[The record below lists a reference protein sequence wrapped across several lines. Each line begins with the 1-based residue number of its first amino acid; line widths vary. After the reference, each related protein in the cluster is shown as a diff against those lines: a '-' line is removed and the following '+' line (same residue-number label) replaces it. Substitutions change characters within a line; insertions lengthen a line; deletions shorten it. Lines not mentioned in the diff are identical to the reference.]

1 VFARRPDGDLQFR
14 FVPDCFNAG
23 LECGILLQTCLVF
36 AMPTQAKPGDCDDK
50 NQHKDGERSP
60 KSALFADVAHV
71 RFLPLFVFRLHR
83 YAVHFETVPL
93 GLVLENSIREPHAAP
108 GGRRGTL
115 TNTGQEDDMVR
126 STQKQKLFNGR
137 DFSWMQFNRR
147 VLEEAEDGANPLL
160 ERVKFLAITGS
171 NLDEYVE
178 IRQAGLMQ
186 RIEDGYRE
194 QGYDGLRPDES
205 LATLTA
211 EIQRFVADQYR
222 CWNDHLLPTLRKQ
235 NVRLLEWN
243 DLNEEQRAFAQSYF
257 QREVDPL
264 LTPIAIDPA
273 HPFPRVLNKALCL
286 ALLLRRKR
294 KTSGPLVL
302 GVVTVPR
309 ALPRFV
315 RLPAAEGVFD
325 YLLLHELI
333 AQNLGGMYRGY
344 EVVARAGFRVTR
356 NSNLYFEEEEAR
368 SLLETIRVELH
379 NRRKGDAVRLEIEAD
394 ADAEIIERLRVNFE
408 LDEDQVFRCD
418 GPLNLSRL
426 MFLYGDVARP
436 DLKFPAFTP
445 RPFQLARN
453 AHDIYDELRHR
464 DILLH
469 HPYDSYDTVVEFIE
483 NAAIDPAVVT
493 MKQTLY
499 RTSENSPM
507 FQALTDAAA
516 TKETTLVVELMAR
529 FDEASNI
536 RWARSMEDAGVQVF
550 HGVVGLKTHCKL
562 AMLVRRD
569 EDGVTRRYCHLG
581 TGNYNP
587 VTARFYTDL
596 SLLTCDPQITERV
609 HMVFNY
615 LTAHAEINDYSPL
628 LVAPLTMAESFLG
641 LIRREMDHAKAGR
654 PAHIVAK
661 MNALLEPSVIE
672 ALYAA
677 SQAGVEID
685 LIIRGL
691 CILRPGVKGLS
702 ENIRVRSIVGRFL
715 EHSRIFHFANG
726 GNDEIYLGSAD
737 WMPRNLF
744 ERCEVVFPVRD
755 AAALARIHDEILPAY
770 LADTTKARL
779 QQADGTY
786 VRASKVLKDAPA
798 FSSQDFLMQL
808 AEGKADLDAIP
819 KPGTVAVLAAKT
831 ARPKAHRPRAAAK
844 KAHAAD

>member
-1 VFARRPDGDLQFR
+1 
-14 FVPDCFNAG
+14 
-23 LECGILLQTCLVF
+23 
-36 AMPTQAKPGDCDDK
+36 MP
-50 NQHKDGERSP
+50 
-60 KSALFADVAHV
+60 
-71 RFLPLFVFRLHR
+71 
-83 YAVHFETVPL
+83 
-93 GLVLENSIREPHAAP
+93 
-108 GGRRGTL
+108 
-115 TNTGQEDDMVR
+115 R

-137 DFSWMQFNRR
+137 DHSWMQFNRR
-147 VLEEAEDGANPLL
+147 VLEEAEDHSNPLL

-194 QGYDGLRPDES
+194 PGYDGLRPDQS
-205 LATLTA
+205 LASLTT
-211 EIQRFVADQYR
+211 EIHNFVAAQYQ
-222 CWNDHLLPTLRKQ
+222 CWNQHLLPELRKQ
-235 NVRLLEWN
+235 GVRLLDWKEL
-243 DLNEEQRAFAQSYF
+243 DEDVKAFAKDYF

-264 LTPIAIDPA
+264 LTPISIDPA

-286 ALLLRRKR
+286 ALLLRAKR
-294 KTSGPLVL
+294 RSSGPQVL

-309 ALPRFV
+309 TLPRFV
-315 RLPAAEGVFD
+315 RLPAAPGRFD
-325 YLLLHELI
+325 YLLLQDLI
-333 AQNLGGMYRGY
+333 AQHLAGMYRGY
-344 EVVARAGFRVTR
+344 EVLAHASFRVTR

-379 NRRKGDAVRLEIEAD
+379 NRRKGDAVRLEIETGAD
-394 ADAEIIERLRVNFE
+394 PEIVERLRVNFE
-408 LDEDQVFRCD
+408 LEEDQVFGGD

-426 MFLYGDVARP
+426 MFFYDDVRRP
-436 DLKFPAFTP
+436 DLKFQPFTP
-445 RPFQLARN
+445 RPLVFSRKSTG
-453 AHDIYDELRHR
+453 IFDELRQR
-464 DILLH
+464 DILFH
-469 HPYDSYDTVVEFIE
+469 HPYDAYDPVVDFIQQG
-483 NAAIDPAVVT
+483 AHDPAVVT

-499 RTSENSPM
+499 RTSHDSPM
-507 FQALTDAAA
+507 FQALTEAAA
-516 TKETTLVVELMAR
+516 SKEATLVVELMAR

-615 LTAHAEINDYSPL
+615 LTAHAEIDDYSPL
-628 LVAPLTMAESFLG
+628 LVAPLTMAESFLR
-641 LIRREMDHAKAGR
+641 LIRRESEHAQAGR
-654 PAHIVAK
+654 PAHIIAK

-672 ALYAA
+672 ALYQA
-677 SQAGVEID
+677 SQSGVEVD

-702 ENIRVRSIVGRFL
+702 ENIRVRSVVGRFL

-755 AAALARIHDEILPAY
+755 PAARARIHNEILPAY
-770 LADTTKARL
+770 LADNIKARL
-779 QQADGTY
+779 QQPDGSY
-786 VRASKVLKDAPA
+786 LRASKVLKNSTP
-798 FSSQDFLMQL
+798 FSSQEFLMRL

-819 KPGTVAVLAAKT
+819 KPQAEKPAAKS
-831 ARPKAHRPRAAAK
+831 PAK
-844 KAHAAD
+844 KAPGKRTKAAD

>member
-1 VFARRPDGDLQFR
+1 MA
-14 FVPDCFNAG
+14 
-23 LECGILLQTCLVF
+23 
-36 AMPTQAKPGDCDDK
+36 AKTAK
-50 NQHKDGERSP
+50 
-60 KSALFADVAHV
+60 
-71 RFLPLFVFRLHR
+71 
-83 YAVHFETVPL
+83 
-93 GLVLENSIREPHAAP
+93 
-108 GGRRGTL
+108 
-115 TNTGQEDDMVR
+115 
-126 STQKQKLFNGR
+126 KQKLFNGR
-137 DFSWMQFNRR
+137 DSSWMQFNRR
-147 VLEEAEDGANPLL
+147 VLEEAEDPANPLL

-194 QGYDGLRPDES
+194 PGYDGLRPDES
-205 LATLTA
+205 LSALTTD
-211 EIQRFVADQYR
+211 IHKFVDAQYA
-222 CWNDHLLPTLRKQ
+222 CWNDRLLPELRKQ
-235 NVRLLEWN
+235 NIRLLEWN
-243 DLNEEQRAFAQSYF
+243 ELDDEAHDFAQSYF

-286 ALLLRRKR
+286 ALLLRPKR
-294 KTSGPLVL
+294 RSSSPQVL

-315 RLPAAEGVFD
+315 RLPADDGCND
-325 YLLLHELI
+325 YLLLQDLI
-333 AQNLGGMYRGY
+333 AKNLGGMYRGY
-344 EVVARAGFRVTR
+344 EVLAHAAFRVTR

-379 NRRKGDAVRLEIEAD
+379 NRRKGDSVRLEIETGAHPD
-394 ADAEIIERLRVNFE
+394 IIERLRVNFE
-408 LDEDQVFRCD
+408 LEEDQVFRGE
-418 GPLNLSRL
+418 GPVNLSRV
-426 MFLYGDVARP
+426 MYFYSDIQRP
-436 DLKFPAFTP
+436 DLKYPPFTP
-445 RPFQLARN
+445 RALHLSRKATNIFE
-453 AHDIYDELRHR
+453 DLRTR

-469 HPYDSYDTVVEFIE
+469 HPYDAYDPVVNFIE
-483 NAAIDPAVVT
+483 LGAEDHAVVS

-507 FQALTDAAA
+507 FQALIDAAA

-596 SLLTCDPQITERV
+596 SLLTSDPQITERV

-615 LTAHAEINDYSPL
+615 LTAHAEIDDYRPL

-641 LIRREMDHAKAGR
+641 LIRREMEHARAGR
-654 PAHIVAK
+654 PAHIIAK
-661 MNALLEPSVIE
+661 MNALLEPSAIE
-672 ALYAA
+672 SLYAA
-677 SQAGVEID
+677 SQAGVEVD
-685 LIIRGL
+685 LIIRGV
-691 CILRPGVKGLS
+691 CTLRPGVPGLS
-702 ENIRVRSIVGRFL
+702 DRIRVRSIVGRFL

-726 GNDEIYLGSAD
+726 GDDEIYIGSAD

-755 AAALARIHDEILPAY
+755 AAARARIHDEILPAL
-770 LADTTKARL
+770 LADTVKARL
-779 QQADGTY
+779 LQPDGSY
-786 VRASKVLKDAPA
+786 IRAYKTIKDGPP

-808 AEGKADLDAIP
+808 AEGKTDLDAIP
-819 KPGTVAVLAAKT
+819 RPAAPKPAAR
-831 ARPKAHRPRAAAK
+831 RPAQRAHK
-844 KAHAAD
+844 KAVVAAD

>member
-1 VFARRPDGDLQFR
+1 MAR
-14 FVPDCFNAG
+14 N
-23 LECGILLQTCLVF
+23 
-36 AMPTQAKPGDCDDK
+36 
-50 NQHKDGERSP
+50 
-60 KSALFADVAHV
+60 
-71 RFLPLFVFRLHR
+71 
-83 YAVHFETVPL
+83 
-93 GLVLENSIREPHAAP
+93 
-108 GGRRGTL
+108 
-115 TNTGQEDDMVR
+115 
-126 STQKQKLFNGR
+126 TQKLKLFNGR
-137 DFSWMQFNRR
+137 DHSWMQFNRR
-147 VLEEAEDGANPLL
+147 VLEEAEDPGNPLL
-160 ERVKFLAITGS
+160 ERVKFLAITGN

-178 IRQAGLMQ
+178 VRQAGLMQ

-194 QGYDGLRPDES
+194 PGFDGLRPDES

-211 EIQRFVADQYR
+211 EIHSFVDAQYR
-222 CWNDHLLPTLRKQ
+222 CWNDQLLPELRK
-235 NVRLLEWN
+235 NGVRLLEW
-243 DLNEEQRAFAQSYF
+243 EELDEEARAYAQGYF

-264 LTPIAIDPA
+264 LTPISIDPA

-286 ALLLRRKR
+286 ALLLRLKR
-294 KTSGPLVL
+294 RSSGPQVL

-315 RLPAAEGVFD
+315 RLPSAGGAFD
-325 YLLLHELI
+325 YLLLQDLI
-333 AQNLGGMYRGY
+333 AQNLAGMYRGY
-344 EVVARAGFRVTR
+344 EVQARAAFRVTR

-379 NRRKGDAVRLEIEAD
+379 NRRKGDAVRLEIETGAD
-394 ADAEIIERLRVNFE
+394 PEIVERLRVNFE
-408 LDEDQVFRCD
+408 LDEDQVFRSD
-418 GPLNLSRL
+418 GPVNLSRL
-426 MFLYGDVARP
+426 MFFYGDVQRP
-436 DLKFPAFTP
+436 DLKFPSFTP
-445 RPFQLARN
+445 RALHLSRKSASIF
-453 AHDIYDELRHR
+453 DELRLH
-464 DILLH
+464 DVLLH
-469 HPYDSYDTVVEFIE
+469 HPYDSYDPVVDFIQQGAE
-483 NAAIDPAVVT
+483 DPAVVS

-499 RTSENSPM
+499 RTSSDSPV
-507 FQALTDAAA
+507 FGALIEAAA
-516 TKETTLVVELMAR
+516 TKEATLVVELMAR

-615 LTAHAEINDYSPL
+615 LTAHAEIDDYRPL

-641 LIRREMDHAKAGR
+641 LIRREREHAQAGR

-685 LIIRGL
+685 LIVRGL
-691 CILRPGVKGLS
+691 SILRPGVKGLS
-702 ENIRVRSIVGRFL
+702 ERIRVRSIVGRFL

-726 GNDEIYLGSAD
+726 GKDEIYMGSAD

-755 AAALARIHDEILPAY
+755 PAVRARIHDEILPAY
-770 LADTTKARL
+770 LADTVKARM
-779 QQADGTY
+779 QQSDGSY
-786 VRASKVLKDAPA
+786 IRASKLMKDAKP
-798 FSSQDFLMQL
+798 FSSQDFLMRL
-808 AEGKADLDAIP
+808 AEGKTELDAIP
-819 KPGTVAVLAAKT
+819 KPQAAK
-831 ARPKAHRPRAAAK
+831 PPVKAAAK
-844 KAHAAD
+844 KARAAG

>member
-1 VFARRPDGDLQFR
+1 MTGKA
-14 FVPDCFNAG
+14 
-23 LECGILLQTCLVF
+23 
-36 AMPTQAKPGDCDDK
+36 AKK
-50 NQHKDGERSP
+50 
-60 KSALFADVAHV
+60 
-71 RFLPLFVFRLHR
+71 
-83 YAVHFETVPL
+83 T
-93 GLVLENSIREPHAAP
+93 
-108 GGRRGTL
+108 
-115 TNTGQEDDMVR
+115 
-126 STQKQKLFNGR
+126 KLFNGR
-137 DFSWMQFNRR
+137 DASWMQFNRR
-147 VLEEAEDGANPLL
+147 VLEEAEDPANPLL

-194 QGYDGLRPDES
+194 PGYDGLRPDES
-205 LATLTA
+205 LAALTA
-211 EIQRFVADQYR
+211 EIHSFVDAQYA
-222 CWNDHLLPTLRKQ
+222 CWNRHLLPELRKQ
-235 NVRLLEWN
+235 NIRLLEWN
-243 DLNEEQRAFAQSYF
+243 ELDDEAHDFAQSYF

-264 LTPIAIDPA
+264 LTPISIDPA

-286 ALLLRRKR
+286 ALLLRPKR
-294 KTSGPLVL
+294 RSSSPQVL

-315 RLPAAEGVFD
+315 RLPADDGWSD
-325 YLLLHELI
+325 YLLLQDLI
-333 AQNLGGMYRGY
+333 AQNLAGMYRGY
-344 EVVARAGFRVTR
+344 EVLAHSAFRVTR

-379 NRRKGDAVRLEIEAD
+379 NRRKGDAVRLEIECGSHPD
-394 ADAEIIERLRVNFE
+394 IIERLRVNFE
-408 LDEDQVFRCD
+408 LEENQVFRGE
-418 GPLNLSRL
+418 GPVNLSRV
-426 MFLYGDVARP
+426 MYLYSDIQRA
-436 DLKFPAFTP
+436 DLKYPSFIPKALHLSRKATNIFE
-445 RPFQLARN
+445 
-453 AHDIYDELRHR
+453 DLRTR

-469 HPYDSYDTVVEFIE
+469 HPYDSYDPVVNFIE
-483 NAAIDPAVVT
+483 LGAEDHGVVS

-507 FQALTDAAA
+507 FQALIDAAA

-596 SLLTCDPQITERV
+596 SLLTSDPQITERV

-615 LTAHAEINDYSPL
+615 LTAHAEIDDYRPL

-641 LIRREMDHAKAGR
+641 LIRREMEHARAGR

-661 MNALLEPSVIE
+661 MNALLEPTVIE

-677 SQAGVEID
+677 SQAGVEVD
-685 LIIRGL
+685 LIIRGV
-691 CILRPGVKGLS
+691 CTLRPGVEGLS
-702 ENIRVRSIVGRFL
+702 ERIRVRSIVGRFL

-726 GNDEIYLGSAD
+726 GEDEIFIGSAD

-744 ERCEVVFPVRD
+744 ERCEVIFPVRD
-755 AAALARIHDEILPAY
+755 TAARARIHDEILPAL
-770 LADTTKARL
+770 LADTVKARL
-779 QQADGTY
+779 QQPDGTY
-786 VRASKVLKDAPA
+786 VRAYRTIKDGPP

-819 KPGTVAVLAAKT
+819 GTTISKPAVK
-831 ARPKAHRPRAAAK
+831 RPSKRAPK
-844 KAHAAD
+844 KAVAAD

>member
-1 VFARRPDGDLQFR
+1 MART
-14 FVPDCFNAG
+14 
-23 LECGILLQTCLVF
+23 I
-36 AMPTQAKPGDCDDK
+36 
-50 NQHKDGERSP
+50 S
-60 KSALFADVAHV
+60 
-71 RFLPLFVFRLHR
+71 
-83 YAVHFETVPL
+83 
-93 GLVLENSIREPHAAP
+93 
-108 GGRRGTL
+108 
-115 TNTGQEDDMVR
+115 
-126 STQKQKLFNGR
+126 KQKLFNGR

-147 VLEEAEDGANPLL
+147 VLEEAGDATNPLL

-178 IRQAGLMQ
+178 VRQAGLMQ

-194 QGYDGLRPDES
+194 QGYDGLRPSES

-211 EIQRFVADQYR
+211 EIHTFVQDQYR
-222 CWNDHLLPTLRKQ
+222 CWNEQILPVLRKQ
-235 NVRLLEWN
+235 GVRLLEW
-243 DLNEEQRAFAQSYF
+243 DELSEEARAFAQGYY

-264 LTPIAIDPA
+264 LTPVAIDPA

-294 KTSGPLVL
+294 RSSGPPVL

-315 RLPAAEGVFD
+315 RLPAEDGFFD
-325 YLLLHELI
+325 YLLLHDLI
-333 AQNLGGMYRGY
+333 AQNLSGMYRGY
-344 EVVARAGFRVTR
+344 EVLSRAAFRVTR

-379 NRRKGDAVRLEIEAD
+379 NRRKGDAVRLEIEAG
-394 ADAEIIERLRVNFE
+394 ADAEIVERLRVNFE
-408 LDEDQVFRCD
+408 LDEDQVFPGD

-426 MFLYGDVARP
+426 MFLYSDVARP

-445 RPFQLARN
+445 RPFQLSRTSA
-453 AHDIYDELRHR
+453 DIYEELRHR

-469 HPYDSYDTVVEFIE
+469 HPYDSYEPIVEFIE
-483 NAAIDPAVVT
+483 NAAIDPNVVT

-569 EDGVTRRYCHLG
+569 EDGVIRRYCHLG

-596 SLLTCDPQITERV
+596 SLLTSDPQMTERV
-609 HMVFNY
+609 HQVFNY
-615 LTAHAEINDYSPL
+615 LTAHAEIDDYRPL

-641 LIRREMDHAKAGR
+641 LIRREEEHARAGR

-661 MNALLEPSVIE
+661 MNALLEPRVIE

-685 LIIRGL
+685 LIVRGL
-691 CILRPGVKGLS
+691 SILRPGVKGLS
-702 ENIRVRSIVGRFL
+702 ERIRVRSIVGRFL

-726 GNDEIYLGSAD
+726 GDDEIYLGSAD

-755 AAALARIHDEILPAY
+755 AAAKKRIHDEILPAY

-779 QQADGTY
+779 QQSDGVY
-786 VRASKVLKDAPA
+786 VRASKLVKDAKP
-798 FSSQDFLMQL
+798 FSSQEFLMQL
-808 AEGKADLDAIP
+808 AEGKISMDAMP
-819 KPGTVAVLAAKT
+819 QASTPQKPAT
-831 ARPKAHRPRAAAK
+831 AK
-844 KAHAAD
+844 KANAAD

>member
-1 VFARRPDGDLQFR
+1 
-14 FVPDCFNAG
+14 
-23 LECGILLQTCLVF
+23 
-36 AMPTQAKPGDCDDK
+36 
-50 NQHKDGERSP
+50 
-60 KSALFADVAHV
+60 
-71 RFLPLFVFRLHR
+71 
-83 YAVHFETVPL
+83 
-93 GLVLENSIREPHAAP
+93 
-108 GGRRGTL
+108 
-115 TNTGQEDDMVR
+115 
-126 STQKQKLFNGR
+126 
-137 DFSWMQFNRR
+137 MQFNRR
-147 VLEEAEDGANPLL
+147 VLEEAEDPANPLL

-194 QGYDGLRPDES
+194 MGFDGLRPDES
-205 LATLTA
+205 LAVLTA
-211 EIQRFVADQYR
+211 DIHDFVAAQYR
-222 CWNDHLLPTLRKQ
+222 CWNDHLLPELRKQ
-235 NVRLLEWN
+235 GVRLLDW
-243 DLNEEQRAFAQSYF
+243 EELDEDGRAFAQGYF

-294 KTSGPLVL
+294 RSSGPQVL

-315 RLPAAEGVFD
+315 RLPSAEGSYD
-325 YLLLHELI
+325 YLLLQDLI
-333 AQNLGGMYRGY
+333 AQNLGAMYRGY
-344 EVVARAGFRVTR
+344 EVLARAAFRVTR

-379 NRRKGDAVRLEIEAD
+379 NRRKGDSVRLEIETGAD
-394 ADAEIIERLRVNFE
+394 PEIVERLRVNFE
-408 LDEDQVFRCD
+408 LDEDQVFRGE
-418 GPLNLSRL
+418 GPVNLSRL
-426 MFLYGDVARP
+426 IFFYGDVRRS
-436 DLKFPAFTP
+436 DLKFP
-445 RPFQLARN
+445 PFAPKLLHLSRKSTN
-453 AHDIYDELRHR
+453 IFDELRQH

-469 HPYDSYDTVVEFIE
+469 HPYDSYDPVVDFIQQGAE
-483 NAAIDPAVVT
+483 DPAVVS

-499 RTSENSPM
+499 RTSHDSPV
-507 FQALTDAAA
+507 FSALIEAAA
-516 TKETTLVVELMAR
+516 TKEATLVVELMAR

-569 EDGVTRRYCHLG
+569 EDGVTRRYCHMG

-596 SLLTCDPQITERV
+596 SMLTCDPQITERV

-615 LTAHAEINDYSPL
+615 LTAHAEIDDYRPL

-641 LIRREMDHAKAGR
+641 LIRREQEHAQAGR

-672 ALYAA
+672 ALYQA
-677 SQAGVEID
+677 SQAGVEVD

-691 CILRPGVKGLS
+691 SILRPGVKGLS
-702 ENIRVRSIVGRFL
+702 DRIRVRSIVGRFL

-726 GNDEIYLGSAD
+726 GNDEIFLGSAD

-755 AAALARIHDEILPAY
+755 PIALARIRDEILPAY
-770 LADTTKARL
+770 LADTVKARL
-779 QQADGTY
+779 QQPDGSY
-786 VRASKVLKDAPA
+786 IRASKLNKDAKP

-808 AEGKADLDAIP
+808 AEGKVDISAIP
-819 KPGTVAVLAAKT
+819 KQIAAK
-831 ARPKAHRPRAAAK
+831 AVGKVPAK
-844 KAHAAD
+844 KANAAD